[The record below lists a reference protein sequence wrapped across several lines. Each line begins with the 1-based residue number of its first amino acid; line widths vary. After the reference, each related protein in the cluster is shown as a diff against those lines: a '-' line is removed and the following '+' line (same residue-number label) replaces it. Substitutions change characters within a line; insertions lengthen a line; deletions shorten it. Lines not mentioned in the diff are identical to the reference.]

1 MSLLSLNYKGH
12 TIHTDSTKAEVTYQ
26 SPAWP
31 ADPRIV
37 KAPSLET
44 AKRWIREELRRI
56 EKHGLRSA
64 VYLAQAREEI
74 RRPPGRRGVYW
85 VKRWRIIDADKQDL
99 VQPYF
104 QTKDEAREFADKR
117 GWTLLEHFDY

>member
-1 MSLLSLNYKGH
+1 MSLWSTNYKGYI
-12 TIHTDSTKAEVTYQ
+12 IHTNSTTAKVTYQ

-44 AKRWIREELRRI
+44 AKSRIREELRRI
-56 EKHGLRSA
+56 EKHGLENV
-64 VYLAQAREEI
+64 VYLAQARAELGL
-74 RRPPGRRGVYW
+74 RWRQC
-85 VKRWRIIDADKQDL
+85 WRIIDSGKQDL

-104 QTKDEAREFADKR
+104 QSKDDAREFADKR
-117 GWTLLEHFDY
+117 GWALLEHFDY